1 MLVHFAAQESVTV
14 PVPRQPIPIEHYLRQ
29 PQRLVYAIADPQ
41 QVEPLSE
48 QVYRLKMR
56 PRTFFTFTI
65 QPVVDVRVWTEPSNI
80 LRLQSVGCEIR
91 GVPYIDRRFGLN
103 LTGSLQAVRS
113 ARSSSLVG
121 QAALHVEVEVP
132 PPLSMMPK
140 IIVEAA
146 GDSLLS
152 SVLGLIK
159 QQLTRQLIADYQQW
173 VTSTTP
179 SHPDPQGNWVWE
191 T

>member
-41 QVEPLSE
+41 QVEVLDD

-56 PRTFFTFTI
+56 PRNFFSFTI
-65 QPVVDVRVWTEPSNI
+65 QPVVDMRVWTESSNI
-80 LRLQSVGCEIR
+80 LHIQSVGCEIR
-91 GVPYIDRRFGLN
+91 GVPYIDRRFRLN
-103 LTGSLQAVRS
+103 LTGTLQAVRS
-113 ARSSSLVG
+113 SRASSLVG
-121 QAALHVEVEVP
+121 QAQLQVEVEVP
-132 PPLSMMPK
+132 PPLNMMPK
-140 IIVEAA
+140 MIVEAA

-159 QQLTRQLIADYQQW
+159 QQLTRQLITDYQQW
-173 VTSTTP
+173 VASTTQAE
-179 SHPDPQGNWVWE
+179 SNPQGHLVWE

>member
-41 QVEPLSE
+41 QVEALDDHT
-48 QVYRLKMR
+48 YRLKMR
-56 PRTFFTFTI
+56 PRNFFSFTI
-65 QPVVDVRVWTEPSNI
+65 QPVVDMRVWTEASSI
-80 LRLQSVGCEIR
+80 LRLESVSCEIR
-91 GVPYIDRRFGLN
+91 GVPYIDRRFRLN
-103 LTGSLQAVRS
+103 LTGSLQAMRS
-113 ARSSSLVG
+113 PRSSSLVG
-121 QAALHVEVEVP
+121 QAALQVEVEVP
-132 PPLSMMPK
+132 PPLNMMPK

-146 GDSLLS
+146 GDSLLA

-159 QQLTRQLIADYQQW
+159 QQLTRQLITDYQQW
-173 VTSTTP
+173 VTSTTQ
-179 SHPDPQGNWVWE
+179 SQTGTQGTLAWE

>member
-29 PQRLVYAIADPQ
+29 PRRLVYAMADPQ
-41 QVEPLSE
+41 QVEVLSD

-56 PRTFFTFTI
+56 PRTFFSFTI
-65 QPVVDVRVWTEPSNI
+65 QPVVDMRVWTEPSNVV
-80 LRLQSVGCEIR
+80 RVQSVGCEIR
-91 GVPYIDRRFGLN
+91 GVPYIDQRFRLN
-103 LTGSLQAVRS
+103 LTGTLQAVRS
-113 ARSSSLVG
+113 ARASSLVG
-121 QAALHVEVEVP
+121 QAHLQVEVEVP
-132 PPLSMMPK
+132 PPLNLMPK
-140 IIVEAA
+140 MIVEAA

-173 VTSTTP
+173 VASTTQAEAN
-179 SHPDPQGNWVWE
+179 PQGHLVWE